1 MKSAL
6 LQGWEPRCDPLC
18 AMGLRCPSPNTV
30 RGPPAA
36 GPAPGLCGAGPRR
49 PEPAGAAG
57 HLLCAPAQGPAAPE
71 GTRGP
76 LGILGCCPVAGTG
89 RGQGPDRQDLRARP
103 DIFMLKP
110 SSALR
115 PPGRRRT
122 PVVVRGPRLWAGQV
136 GGRRDPHDPD
146 NARARTRARMQG
158 RGHGHAR
165 EDTEV
170 RTEVTSG
177 QVLTGRNTRVLPG
190 GLEMGCILSWAVGM
204 HV

>member
-1 MKSAL
+1 MLRRARSLPSVPLSCAAYSEVLPSWMRNSLSLGDVLAKWEDCQRQLLLGLFCTNVAFPPDAL
-6 LQGWEPRCDPLC
+6 RMRAP
-18 AMGLRCPSPNTV
+18 
-30 RGPPAA
+30 A

-110 SSALR
+110 SSAPR

-122 PVVVRGPRLWAGQV
+122 PVVVRGPRLWAE
-136 GGRRDPHDPD
+136 
-146 NARARTRARMQG
+146 AA
-158 RGHGHAR
+158 
-165 EDTEV
+165 
-170 RTEVTSG
+170 
-177 QVLTGRNTRVLPG
+177 
-190 GLEMGCILSWAVGM
+190 
-204 HV
+204 